1 MKISLIDPLE
11 VKESYIKEQKE
22 KLEKL
27 GHEFT
32 YYEESCQ
39 NDEEK
44 IERLKDQDI
53 AIITNKPV
61 SRKVIENTNLEL
73 IDVAFTGVDHVD
85 LDACKEN
92 NIKVLNASGYS
103 DDSVAELVIGLA
115 IGVLRK
121 FDKNNENIFEGKSNQ
136 LLGSLIKGK
145 TFGVIGTGNIGKK
158 LIELLQVFGCNII
171 AYSRTE
177 KDDIK
182 ALGVEYVDLETLL
195 KKSDIVSLHIPN
207 NKETKHFL
215 GKEELDLMKEGAVLI
230 NCARGAVVDNDYL
243 AKLLNENK
251 LRAGIDVFDMEPPLP
266 EDYPLRNAKNVIL
279 TNHVAFYTEEAMQ
292 IRAEIVFDNLYSY
305 LKGEIKNEIKLWQV
319 LKL

>member
-11 VKESYIKEQKE
+11 VKESYIEEQKE

-32 YYEESCQ
+32 YYTESAK
-39 NDEEK
+39 DEDEK
-44 IERLKDQDI
+44 IERLKDADI
-53 AIITNKPV
+53 AIITNKPA
-61 SRKVIENTNLEL
+61 SRKVIENTKLEL

-103 DDSVAELVIGLA
+103 DDSVAELVIGLT

-121 FDKNNENIFEGKSNQ
+121 FNQNRGNIFDKENNY

-158 LIELLQVFGCNII
+158 LIELLQVFGCKII

-177 KDDIK
+177 KEDIK

-195 KKSDIVSLHIPN
+195 KESDIVSLHIPN

-215 GKEELDLMKEGAVLI
+215 GKAELDLMKEGAVLI

-243 AKLLNENK
+243 AKLLNEDK

-266 EDYPLRNAKNVIL
+266 EDYSLRNAKNVIL

-292 IRAEIVFDNLYSY
+292 IRADIVFDNLYSY
-305 LKGEIKNEIKLWQV
+305 LKGEIKNEIKL
-319 LKL
+319 

>member
-11 VKESYIKEQKE
+11 VKESYIEEQKK
-22 KLEKL
+22 KLEEL
-27 GHEFT
+27 GHDFI
-32 YYEESCQ
+32 YYKESAK
-39 NDEEK
+39 DEEEK
-44 IERLKDQDI
+44 IARLKDSDI

-73 IDVAFTGVDHVD
+73 IDVAFTGVDHVE

-92 NIKVLNASGYS
+92 GIKVLNASGYS
-103 DDSVAELVIGLA
+103 DDSVAELVLGLT

-121 FDKNNENIFEGKSNQ
+121 FDKNNQNIFEGKSNP

-145 TFGVIGTGNIGKK
+145 TFGVIGTGHIGKK
-158 LIELLQVFGCNII
+158 LIDLLQVFGCKII
-171 AYSRTE
+171 AFSRTE

-182 ALGVEYVDLETLL
+182 ALGVEYVDLNTLL
-195 KKSDIVSLHIPN
+195 SQSDIVSLHIPN

-215 GKEELDLMKEGAVLI
+215 GKDELDLMKEGAVLI

-243 AKLLNENK
+243 AKLLNEDK

-266 EDYPLRNAKNVIL
+266 TDYPLRNAKNVLL

-292 IRAEIVFDNLYSY
+292 IRADIVFDNLYSY
-305 LKGEIKNEIKLWQV
+305 LDGEIKNEIKL
-319 LKL
+319 

>member
-11 VKESYIKEQKE
+11 VKESYIEEQKE

-27 GHEFT
+27 GHDFT
-32 YYEESCQ
+32 YYKKSAK
-39 NDEEK
+39 DDDEK
-44 IERLKDQDI
+44 IARLKDADI

-85 LDACKEN
+85 LEACKEKG
-92 NIKVLNASGYS
+92 IKVLNASGYS
-103 DDSVAELVIGLA
+103 DDSVAELVIGLT

-121 FDKNNENIFEGKSNQ
+121 FDKNNENIFEGKSNP

-145 TFGVIGTGNIGKK
+145 TFGVIGTGHIGKK
-158 LIELLQVFGCNII
+158 LIELLQVFGCKII
-171 AYSRTE
+171 AFSRTE

-182 ALGVEYVDLETLL
+182 ALGVKYVDLKTLL
-195 KKSDIVSLHIPN
+195 KESDIVSLHIPN

-243 AKLLNENK
+243 AKLLNEDK
-251 LRAGIDVFDMEPPLP
+251 LRAGIDVYDMEPPLP
-266 EDYPLRNAKNVIL
+266 DDYPLRNAKNVLL

-292 IRAEIVFDNLYSY
+292 IRADIVFDNLYSY
-305 LKGEIKNEIKLWQV
+305 LDGKIKNEIKL
-319 LKL
+319 

>member
-11 VKESYIKEQKE
+11 VKESYIEEQKE

-32 YYEESCQ
+32 YYKESA
-39 NDEEK
+39 NDEEEK
-44 IERLKDQDI
+44 IARLKDADI

-85 LDACKEN
+85 LEACKEKG
-92 NIKVLNASGYS
+92 IKVLNASGYS
-103 DDSVAELVIGLA
+103 DDSVAELVIGLT
-115 IGVLRK
+115 IGALRK
-121 FDKNNENIFEGKSNQ
+121 FDKNNENIFEGKSNP

-145 TFGVIGTGNIGKK
+145 TFGVIGTGHIGKK
-158 LIELLQVFGCNII
+158 LIELLQVFGCKII
-171 AYSRTE
+171 AFSRTE

-182 ALGVEYVDLETLL
+182 ALGVEYVDLKTLL
-195 KKSDIVSLHIPN
+195 KEADIVSLHIPN

-243 AKLLNENK
+243 AKLLNEDK

-266 EDYPLRNAKNVIL
+266 ADYPLRNAKNVLL

-292 IRAEIVFDNLYSY
+292 IRADIVFDNLYSY
-305 LKGEIKNEIKLWQV
+305 LDGKIKNEIKL
-319 LKL
+319 

>member
-11 VKESYIKEQKE
+11 VKESYIEEQKE

-27 GHEFT
+27 GHEFI
-32 YYEESCQ
+32 YYTESAK
-39 NDEEK
+39 DEDEK
-44 IERLKDQDI
+44 IERLKDADI

-61 SRKVIENTNLEL
+61 SRKVIENTKLEL

-103 DDSVAELVIGLA
+103 DDSVAELVIGLT

-121 FDKNNENIFEGKSNQ
+121 FNQNRGNIFDKENNY

-158 LIELLQVFGCNII
+158 LIELLQVFGCKII

-177 KDDIK
+177 KEDIK

-195 KKSDIVSLHIPN
+195 KESDIVSLHIPN

-215 GKEELDLMKEGAVLI
+215 GKAELDLMKEGAVLI

-243 AKLLNENK
+243 AKLLNEDK

-292 IRAEIVFDNLYSY
+292 IRADIVFDNLYSY
-305 LKGEIKNEIKLWQV
+305 LKGEIKNEIKL
-319 LKL
+319 

>member
-11 VKESYIKEQKE
+11 VKESYIEEQKG

-27 GHEFT
+27 GHDFT
-32 YYEESCQ
+32 YYKKSAK
-39 NDEEK
+39 DDDEK
-44 IERLKDQDI
+44 IARLKDADI

-85 LDACKEN
+85 LEACKEKG
-92 NIKVLNASGYS
+92 IKVLNASGYS
-103 DDSVAELVIGLA
+103 DDSVAELVIGLT

-121 FDKNNENIFEGKSNQ
+121 FDKNNENIFEGKSNP

-145 TFGVIGTGNIGKK
+145 TFGVIGTGHIGKK
-158 LIELLQVFGCNII
+158 LIELLQVFGCKII
-171 AYSRTE
+171 AFSRTE

-182 ALGVEYVDLETLL
+182 ALGVEYVDLKTLL
-195 KKSDIVSLHIPN
+195 KEADIVSLHIPN

-243 AKLLNENK
+243 AKLLNEDK

-266 EDYPLRNAKNVIL
+266 ADYPLRNAKNVLL

-305 LKGEIKNEIKLWQV
+305 LDGKIKNEIKL
-319 LKL
+319 

>member
-11 VKESYIKEQKE
+11 VKESYIEEQKE

-27 GHEFT
+27 GHDFT
-32 YYEESCQ
+32 YYKESAK
-39 NDEEK
+39 DDDEK
-44 IERLKDQDI
+44 IARLKDADI

-61 SRKVIENTNLEL
+61 SRKLIENTNLEL

-85 LDACKEN
+85 LETCKEKG
-92 NIKVLNASGYS
+92 IKVLNASGYS
-103 DDSVAELVIGLA
+103 DDSVAELVLGLT

-121 FDKNNENIFEGKSNQ
+121 FDKNNENIFEGKSNP

-145 TFGVIGTGNIGKK
+145 TFGVIGTGHIGKK
-158 LIELLQVFGCNII
+158 LIELLQVFGCKII
-171 AYSRTE
+171 AFSRTE

-182 ALGVEYVDLETLL
+182 ALGVEYVDLKTLL
-195 KKSDIVSLHIPN
+195 KESDIVSLHIPN

-243 AKLLNENK
+243 AKLLNEDK

-266 EDYPLRNAKNVIL
+266 ADYPLRNAKNVLL

-305 LKGEIKNEIKLWQV
+305 LDGKIKNEIKL
-319 LKL
+319 